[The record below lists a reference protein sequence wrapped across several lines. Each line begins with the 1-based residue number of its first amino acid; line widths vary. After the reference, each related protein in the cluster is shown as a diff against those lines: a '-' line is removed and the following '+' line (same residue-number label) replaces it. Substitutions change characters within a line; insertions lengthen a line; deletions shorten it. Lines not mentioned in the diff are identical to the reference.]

1 MKQST
6 RPRCA
11 TKFFRGAGPAAGS
24 ITCARLQCKDT
35 LLGTPLQ
42 PRHHRAEAPPWHGG
56 PEILIGLRRTKGFRV
71 ADVWQHNLHFH
82 MLEGCDPRQLI
93 RWACLLSRCAYAFQV
108 PDEDFL
114 SPPQTRKLGEAVI
127 SHSRVG
133 MSLGNI
139 TWAKFP
145 DGFPNIF
152 VHDVDKLKVSHL
164 FSLNP
169 SPRPHLSLPLQCPL
183 GNNSPRPPAED
194 SSLIAAA
201 RL

>member
-71 ADVWQHNLHFH
+71 ADVWQHNLHFP
-82 MLEGCDPRQLI
+82 MLEECDPRQLI